1 MAALHTKLAAVME
14 AMVHAAV
21 AELKKLVDGG
31 SFCPD
36 KLPSDTW
43 ETMVRVVPESEPPEL
58 RGELLLTLFPFDCKF
73 SRCISETWCS

>member
-21 AELKKLVDGG
+21 AELKKLVEGG
-31 SFCPD
+31 SFFPD

-43 ETMVRVVPESEPPEL
+43 ETMVRIVPGWEPPEL
-58 RGELLLTLFPFDCKF
+58 RGWTAANPNPF
-73 SRCISETWCS
+73 SIWL